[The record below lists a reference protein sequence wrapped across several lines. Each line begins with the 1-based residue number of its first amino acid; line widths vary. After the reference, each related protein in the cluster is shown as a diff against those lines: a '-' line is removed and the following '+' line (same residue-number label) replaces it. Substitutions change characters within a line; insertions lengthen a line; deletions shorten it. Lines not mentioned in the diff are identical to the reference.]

1 VAGGLGLDHTCFA
14 QAQRVEADRILGIVF
29 PPAHVRNFLDRLQR
43 IIVAGR
49 EPGIDDLPCNARR
62 LACAEIGGFD
72 NGAQHALGRNRV
84 FSDVPAIGRQHA
96 AEILRPRAVKDAV
109 DNHASDIAAAQL
121 LRLGREPKKG
131 IDLPIRKQLHRFG

>member
-1 VAGGLGLDHTCFA
+1 
-14 QAQRVEADRILGIVF
+14 DRILGIVF

-49 EPGIDDLPCNARR
+49 EPGIDDLPRNARR
-62 LACAEIGGFD
+62 LASAEIGGFD

-96 AEILRPRAVKDAV
+96 LSLSRGSV
-109 DNHASDIAAAQL
+109 ASIFLTQM
-121 LRLGREPKKG
+121 
-131 IDLPIRKQLHRFG
+131 LPETELPGWAYRIRTG